1 MSHYGKQEIYALL
14 DARGIACTALEH
26 EAVYTMEDMHRAGIL
41 AHGDVPKNLFLRNAK
56 GDKHYLVTVP
66 EEQQVDMKVLRAL
79 IGSTRLSF
87 GSAARLSAHLG
98 VTQGCVSP
106 LGVFN
111 DESRSVTVIFD
122 SVLRRRGKIGVHPND
137 NTATVWMDFD
147 DLYRLIEEHGN
158 PVRLIDFN

>member
-14 DARGIACTALEH
+14 DVRGIAYTALEH

-41 AHGDVPKNLFLRNAK
+41 DHGDMPKNLFLRNAK

-66 EEQQVDMKVLRAL
+66 EERQVDMKVLRDL

-87 GSAARLSAHLG
+87 GSAERLAKHLG

-106 LGVFN
+106 FGVLN
-111 DESRSVTVIFD
+111 DESRAVTVIFD
-122 SVLRRRGKIGVHPND
+122 RVLQQRGRIGIHPND
-137 NTATVWMDFD
+137 NTASVWLDFD

-158 PVRLIDFN
+158 PVRLIDFD